1 MLRSILILAL
11 AVIVTGC
18 SIGRQNETYDTS
30 GALLSRNYE
39 SWQLGTTRQAT
50 MNASQQDGESIY
62 ELNIGES
69 VDTSDNFIEVLRVPA
84 DTATSLYGLG
94 QLRRADALAPVSVNS
109 FGSTQAQP
117 ITAEQ
122 QAVLDARINALLQAR
137 LAEIAAEQAAA
148 EAAAHGGAE

>member
-1 MLRSILILAL
+1 MFRFIITLCLVGLL
-11 AVIVTGC
+11 TGC

-69 VDTSDNFIEVLRVPA
+69 VDTSENFVEVLRVPA
-84 DTATSLYGLG
+84 ETATAIYGLG
-94 QLRRADALAPVSVNS
+94 QMRRADALAPVSVNT
-109 FGSTQAQP
+109 FGNAQAQP
-117 ITAEQ
+117 ITEGQ
-122 QAVLDARINALLQAR
+122 QAVFESRIQAAVQTELARI
-137 LAEIAAEQAAA
+137 AAQQAAA
-148 EAAAHGGAE
+148 EAAAHGGEE